1 MSSNID
7 IPAFY
12 QSENEYIKSSSS
24 PILTGI
30 SVKWQNFKKSAAAG
44 KILNLIILL
53 VLIFVAI
60 ICWMNMVAYIK
71 IIGNANDIIEINKL
85 NPSGPQV
92 DPYDGVSYTWCL
104 LGAIVNGI
112 IAVILTGLVIVYLI
126 KLFKDENKVEKQSR
140 KFVGSVIDGARLYA
154 NKAVKEAVSKVMI
167 DPDDLDSAKAF
178 IVTST
183 NAVIDNTLDRYK
195 SSILEGI
202 SD

>member
-1 MSSNID
+1 MSSGID

-30 SVKWQNFKKSAAAG
+30 SVKWQNFKKSTAAG
-44 KILNLIILL
+44 KIWTLIILL
-53 VLIFVAI
+53 VVVFISIV
-60 ICWMNMVAYIK
+60 CWMNMVAYIR
-71 IIGNANDIIEINKL
+71 IAYHEDDNQGISI
-85 NPSGPQV
+85 
-92 DPYDGVSYTWCL
+92 TWAIF
-104 LGAIVNGI
+104 GAIMNGLFAF
-112 IAVILTGLVIVYLI
+112 IALLLAIGLLI
-126 KLFKDENKVEKQSR
+126 KIFKGEQQVEKQSR

-154 NKAVKEAVSKVMI
+154 NKAVKEAVSKVII
-167 DPDDLDSAKAF
+167 DPDDIDSAKAF